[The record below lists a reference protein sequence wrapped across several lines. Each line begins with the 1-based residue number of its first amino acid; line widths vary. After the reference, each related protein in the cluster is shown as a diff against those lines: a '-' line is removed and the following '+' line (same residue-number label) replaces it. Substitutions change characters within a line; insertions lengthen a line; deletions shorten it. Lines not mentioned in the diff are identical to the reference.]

1 MNSYER
7 LNAWKLSYEM
17 ALQVYEVTDRF
28 PKEERYGLV
37 SQLRRAA
44 FSVVANIAE
53 GSAKRGRREFGRY
66 LDIAIGSVTE
76 VEVGLR
82 LARDRSYIDQEQW
95 RKVEGARQHAGAMT
109 WRLYRAIR
117 GDRG

>member
-44 FSVVANIAE
+44 FSVVAKPDSMPE
-53 GSAKRGRREFGRY
+53 P
-66 LDIAIGSVTE
+66 
-76 VEVGLR
+76 
-82 LARDRSYIDQEQW
+82 
-95 RKVEGARQHAGAMT
+95 
-109 WRLYRAIR
+109 
-117 GDRG
+117 